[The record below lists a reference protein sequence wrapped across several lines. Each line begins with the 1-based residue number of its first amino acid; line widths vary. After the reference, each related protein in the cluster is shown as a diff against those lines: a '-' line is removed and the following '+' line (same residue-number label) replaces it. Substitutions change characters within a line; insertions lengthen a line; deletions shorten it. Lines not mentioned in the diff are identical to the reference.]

1 MENKKNL
8 ELYSIIKEIKIQ
20 KISKNQTPIS
30 IDGHTSLGP
39 FVRITETGSL
49 NYLYVTAFF
58 DEEVIEGGV
67 EEFDIDG
74 IISNKELSLLIKPK
88 KKTNPKAEK
97 QCLLVFIFTID
108 DEQMDTVDKVR
119 VTINFN
125 GEPFI
130 KEPRRGTLV
139 IPPNSTI
146 KN

>member
-1 MENKKNL
+1 MENKTSL

-67 EEFDIDG
+67 EEFDFNVVIF
-74 IISNKELSLLIKPK
+74 NKELELLIKPK

-97 QCLLVFIFTID
+97 QCLLAFIFTIHD
-108 DEQMDTVDKVR
+108 KEFNEIDKVR
-119 VTINFN
+119 VDINFN
-125 GEPFI
+125 GGPSI
-130 KEPRRGTLV
+130 NEPRRGTKV
-139 IPPNSTI
+139 ITSSETVS
-146 KN
+146 